1 MKIFDCFMYFDEEVV
16 LEVRLNTLDKFV
28 DYFVI
33 VESRFTHKGTRR
45 DLKFNPKKFEEF
57 KDKIIY
63 LIYEQEPLEI
73 EKVNPDDNEGEKSRK
88 YILNATYR
96 ENGQRNYIEKGL
108 VHAKENDTILISD
121 VDEIPNLLDIDFNK
135 IREKII
141 LFRQDMFYYKFNLY
155 LPNLIWTGTK
165 GCKKKQLINAQWLR
179 NVKDHKYPFYRV
191 DTIFS
196 KNKYKSIK
204 YVNNGGWHFTNIKT
218 AEEIEHKL
226 KSYLHHREFDENP
239 LTVSQIDKIIKDK
252 RAIYDLNVDKTVNKI
267 GSGNDL
273 KKIDINKLPIY
284 VQKNLN
290 TFKEWID

>member
-45 DLKFNPKKFEEF
+45 DLKFNPKKFEKF

-63 LIYEQEPLEI
+63 LIYEQESLEI

-88 YILNATYR
+88 YILNAIHR

-165 GCKKKQLINAQWLR
+165 VCKKKHLINAQWLR

-218 AEEIEHKL
+218 AKEIEYKF
-226 KSYLHHREFDENP
+226 KSYLHHREFDVNP
-239 LTVSQIDKIIKDK
+239 LTVNQINEIIKNK
-252 RAIYDLNVDKTVNKI
+252 KAIYNLNVDKSKNKFEN
-267 GSGNDL
+267 GNKL
-273 KKIDINKLPIY
+273 KKFGFNKLPTYI
-284 VQKNLN
+284 QENKDNL
-290 TFKEWID
+290 KEWID

>member
-1 MKIFDCFMYFDEEVV
+1 MYFDEEVV

-45 DLKFNPKKFEEF
+45 DLKFNPKKFEKF

-63 LIYEQEPLEI
+63 LIYEQESLEI

-88 YILNATYR
+88 YILNAIHR

-165 GCKKKQLINAQWLR
+165 ACKKKHLINPHWLR
-179 NVKDHKYPFYRV
+179 NVKDRKYPFYRI
-191 DTIFS
+191 DTFFS

-204 YVNNGGWHFTNIKT
+204 YITSGGWHFTNIKT
-218 AEEIEHKL
+218 SKEIEYKL

-239 LTVSQIDKIIKDK
+239 LTVKQIDGIIKNK
-252 RAIYDLNVDKTVNKI
+252 IAIYNLNVDKSANKFE
-267 GSGNDL
+267 SGNRLEKYEFD
-273 KKIDINKLPIY
+273 KLPIY
-284 VQKNLN
+284 IQKNKDK
-290 TFKEWID
+290 FKDWID